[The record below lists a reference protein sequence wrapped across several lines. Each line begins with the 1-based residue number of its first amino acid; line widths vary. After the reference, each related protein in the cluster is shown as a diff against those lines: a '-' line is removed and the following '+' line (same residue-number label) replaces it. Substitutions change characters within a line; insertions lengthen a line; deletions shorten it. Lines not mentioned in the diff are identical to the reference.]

1 MAGARHQEAL
11 EPVRG
16 RLMFHCSVW
25 GGEVEPSSV
34 TDDNYLSV
42 HIAVPIRKNDKTLT
56 GVSMYISMSLCV
68 SILS

>member
-16 RLMFHCSVW
+16 RLMFHCSVS
-25 GGEVEPSSV
+25 GGEVELSSV

-56 GVSMYISMSLCV
+56 VFQCTSVRV